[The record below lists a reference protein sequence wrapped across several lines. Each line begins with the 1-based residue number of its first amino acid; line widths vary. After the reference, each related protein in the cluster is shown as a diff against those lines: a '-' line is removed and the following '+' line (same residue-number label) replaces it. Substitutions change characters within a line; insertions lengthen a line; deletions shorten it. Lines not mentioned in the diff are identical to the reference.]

1 MAAAFILFMPNE
13 IQLEIFHAV
22 HDAGDALR
30 SVSQVCRLWRELS
43 VNTST
48 FWTGISVDISS
59 IDQGVALG
67 DPYTIEFRRIVEVFP
82 WPATLLRRSGFQ
94 PIDIS
99 INLDSD
105 LDTNTSSHDIVKDPW
120 LTGYAVVLARFLAF
134 YAARFRRV
142 EILSDDLHPVQFLSL
157 ALFDMPMPLLEQWSV
172 ISESDKPRLTVL
184 PPPPAPT
191 IFQRPVGIVPSF
203 EHTDTLYPKL
213 ASLSIHGIT
222 YDWGQFIPRNLVTL
236 NLGNLLFT
244 QDEFKTLLFHSKD
257 TLQSLT
263 VSAIAIYLP
272 AQHVPTD
279 DRITLPNLYY
289 LSVGVTFDPTAP
301 FLATQFDVPNLLC
314 LEIHDITTESERTW
328 NTDDHLQRFY
338 LHVIASWPLKQLTHL
353 TLGSARCP
361 MDPANLIVLQQDFE
375 AGRGPSCY
383 PSVLTS
389 LLFNCTEL
397 RNLRLL
403 EPDSTMLKSLNV
415 AVNLQDKG
423 PGILPSSSLDFLHIE
438 TQNYRELAQF
448 LAQMKIYADLD
459 SSRLI
464 ARFIPTI
471 LLDIP
476 PAWGAHLCTFLSR
489 KACAE
494 ILNGEGYFEVESGR
508 IFNLL
513 DNLPY

>member
-13 IQLEIFHAV
+13 IQLAIFHAV
-22 HDAGDALR
+22 HDAGDTLR
-30 SVSQVCRLWRELS
+30 PVSQVCRLWRELS
-43 VNTST
+43 INTST

-59 IDQGVALG
+59 IDQGVAL
-67 DPYTIEFRRIVEVFP
+67 DNPYTMNFHRIIEVFP

-105 LDTNTSSHDIVKDPW
+105 LETTTSSHNIVNAPW
-120 LTGYAVVLARFLAF
+120 VTGYVVVLARFLAF
-134 YAARFRRV
+134 HAVRFRHV
-142 EILSDDLHPVQFLSL
+142 EIVSDNLHPVQYLSL
-157 ALFDMPMPLLEQWSV
+157 ALFDVPMPLLEQWSV
-172 ISESDKPRLTVL
+172 ILDKPRLTVL

-191 IFQRPVGIVPSF
+191 IFQRPVCIDPSI
-203 EHTDTLYPKL
+203 ERTLYPKL
-213 ASLSIHGIT
+213 ASLSIHGVT

-236 NLGNLLFT
+236 NLGNLLFSH
-244 QDEFKTLLFHSKD
+244 DEFKTLLFHSKS

-263 VSAIAIYLP
+263 VSAMTIYLP
-272 AQHVPTD
+272 AQHVPSD
-279 DRITLPNLYY
+279 DKITLPNLYF
-289 LSVGVTFDPTAP
+289 LALGVTFDPTAP
-301 FLATQFDVPNLLC
+301 FLATQLDVPNLLC
-314 LEIHDITTESERTW
+314 LEIHDITTQSERTW
-328 NTDDHLQRFY
+328 DTDDYLQRFY
-338 LHVIASWPLKQLTHL
+338 LHIIANWPLKQLTHL

-361 MDPANLIVLQQDFE
+361 MDPTNLIVLQQDFE

-389 LLFNCTEL
+389 LLFNCTGL

-403 EPDSTMLKSLNV
+403 EPDFTMLKSLNV

-448 LAQMKIYADLD
+448 LAQINKYADLD
-459 SSRLI
+459 STRII

-476 PAWGAHLCTFLSR
+476 PAWGAHLCTLLSR